1 MSAINAFLLGAVA
14 MGSLAAA
21 LFFLRFW
28 RLTRDRFF
36 LLFSIAFAIDA
47 ADRAALASIAF
58 SSEHEPLFYLIR
70 LLVYAL
76 ILVAIIDKNRANRE
90 DR

>member
-14 MGSLAAA
+14 TGSLTAA

-28 RLTRDRFF
+28 RLAHDRFF
-36 LLFSIAFAIDA
+36 LFFSIAFAIDA
-47 ADRAALASIAF
+47 ADRVALASIAF
-58 SSEHEPLFYLIR
+58 SNEDEPLFYLIR

-76 ILVAIIDKNRANRE
+76 ILVAIIDKNRAKRR